1 MIAEIGHAALWL
13 AAALAVLQMA
23 SGALAL
29 RQSGEGGNFAVYARP
44 AAVVQAFL
52 AIIAFASLLYS
63 FAITDLS
70 VKLVATNSH
79 SMKPFIYKLTGT
91 WGNHEGSMLLWV
103 AVLAASGGLLAFAER
118 RLPERTMSATLA
130 VQGFVAIGFYV
141 FLLLSSNPFERLPVP
156 AVEGIGLNPLL
167 QDIGLAVHP
176 PTLYVGYVGLSVAF
190 SLAMGALIT
199 RQVNPNF
206 AKVMRPWVLGAWV
219 FLTLGITAGSYWAY
233 YELGWGGW
241 WFWDPVE
248 NASLMPW
255 LAATAL
261 LHSVSVLAARDALR
275 TWTIMLGVVAFS
287 MSMLGTFLVRSGV
300 LTSVHA
306 FAVDPER
313 GTLLLALLGLYIGGS
328 LVIFA
333 MRASSIA
340 EGTRFTATSREGALV
355 FNNVMLSAIL
365 AIVLLGTLYP
375 LLTEAFDVRV
385 SVGPPYYNP
394 AGAIFAI
401 PMFMV
406 MAVGPLLRWKDDSPA
421 RIQPQLAILGS
432 IALLII
438 ALVVVLGD
446 YPLLPILG
454 LALAGA
460 LGVAALLP
468 LKGRKLSRV
477 PVATWGMVLAHFG
490 VAVSL
495 FGMAS
500 EGAFSQE
507 RLAAV
512 APGGV
517 EQLGD
522 WQIELTSVDPVSG
535 PNWTAI
541 EAQIA
546 VSRAGAEPTIL
557 SPQARNFWAP
567 AQATSES
574 ALLTTWDGQLYAV
587 IGDAAGVG
595 PDGQQRWQLRVW
607 WKPFVTFIWYGGLL
621 IALGGV
627 VSIAGRVRVDLK
639 QRKAARI
646 RGERREDEAALAGE
660 ARGEPSG
667 GPLPQPA
674 E

>member
-1 MIAEIGHAALWL
+1 MIAEVGHAALWL
-13 AAALAVLQMA
+13 AAALAVLQLVT
-23 SGALAL
+23 GALAL
-29 RQSGEGGNFAVYARP
+29 RTPEGSQSPYALYTRP
-44 AAVVQAFL
+44 AAVMQAVL
-52 AIIAFASLLYS
+52 AFTMLLYS

-79 SMKPFIYKLTGT
+79 SMKPFLYKITGT

-103 AVLAASGGLLAFAER
+103 AVLALSGGLLGGLER

-130 VQGFVAIGFYV
+130 VQGFVGLGFYF
-141 FLLLSSNPFERLPVP
+141 FLLMSSNPFERLPVP
-156 AVEGIGLNPLL
+156 AAEGVGLNPLL

-176 PTLYVGYVGLSVAF
+176 PTLYIGYVGLSVAF

-199 RQVNPNF
+199 GRVNPDF

-261 LHSVSVLAARDALR
+261 LHSVNVLAARDALR

-313 GTLLLALLGLYIGGS
+313 GALLLALLALYIGGS
-328 LVIFA
+328 LSVFA
-333 MRASSIA
+333 LRASSIS
-340 EGTRFTATSREGALV
+340 EGKRFAATSREGALV

-385 SVGPPYYNP
+385 SVGPPYFNP

-406 MAVGPLLRWKDDSPA
+406 MAVGPMLRWKNDSVA
-421 RIQPQLAILGS
+421 RIQPQIAVIAAV
-432 IALLII
+432 ALLIV
-438 ALVVVLGD
+438 ALVVALGD

-460 LGVAALLP
+460 LALAAIMP
-468 LKGRKLSRV
+468 LKGRKLTRV
-477 PVATWGMVLAHFG
+477 PIATWGMVVAHFG
-490 VAVSL
+490 IAVAL

-500 EGAFSQE
+500 ESAFTQE

-512 APGGV
+512 APGGTQQV
-517 EQLGD
+517 GGWTVQL
-522 WQIELTSVDPVSG
+522 ESVDPVSG

-541 EAQIA
+541 EARLA
-546 VSRAGAEPTIL
+546 VSRDGAEPVIL

-574 ALLTTWDGQLYAV
+574 ALLTLWDGQLYAV
-587 IGDAAGVG
+587 IGDAAGIG
-595 PDGQQRWQLRVW
+595 PDGEQRWQLRIW

-627 VSIAGRVRVDLK
+627 LSIAGRVRVDLK
-639 QRKAARI
+639 RRAATRI
-646 RGERREDEAALAGE
+646 GNERRADEAKIAAEAGVKANALPE
-660 ARGEPSG
+660 
-667 GPLPQPA
+667 PA